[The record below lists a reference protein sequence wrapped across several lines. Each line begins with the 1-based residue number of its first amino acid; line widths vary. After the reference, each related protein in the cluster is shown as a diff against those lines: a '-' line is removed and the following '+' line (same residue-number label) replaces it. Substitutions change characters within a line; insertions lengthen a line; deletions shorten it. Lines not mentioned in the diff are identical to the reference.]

1 MSFRTKEK
9 KAKNGGITLI
19 ALVITIIVLL
29 ILVGVTIATLMGDN
43 GILNK
48 ATKADISTENATVLE
63 QLQLKVMD
71 YKIELESTN
80 AYEEILSLLKQDGY
94 VNEDNTVNVV
104 NLVDEVLYAGKGS
117 IENGDIYVLEQRE
130 IIATTVETDQT
141 SNLPYYLIYYNTNKE
156 DIVLGKLF
164 ESIDAVGLEFLE
176 ITKEGEVSLKE
187 EYSYYGTGNETGN
200 IDLITEIRIPEY
212 IDGIRVTKI
221 ADNAFSR
228 CKNLETVVLPDS
240 ITEIGWGAFYECT
253 KLTNIKIPDNVTAI
267 EQKTFSYCENLTE
280 VVLSENIT
288 TIGHIAFTNCSQ
300 LTEIEL
306 PSNLKNIGSSAFSYC
321 ENLSQIEIPQNVTSI
336 GYAAFR
342 NCYNIK
348 HILIPLNVTEL
359 DNNVFEN
366 WKSDQTIYIEYKKSE
381 IPNGWSQSWNTN
393 CRAQIRYGFDKNYF
407 YFAQEYLLDKN
418 QEELEELI
426 LKTAGYS
433 GTFDQ
438 LLTEAGMTR
447 DEWEQQGTDKGMT
460 YMEYLKDL
468 LIYGDNGFSWV
479 QVEFEVSK
487 QGGTGKTV
495 EELETLY
502 AQKYGAESFDEL
514 LAKENMTKEQFIEK
528 LKKQGFRTEEDFLK
542 VYVYFVPDV

>member
-1 MSFRTKEK
+1 
-9 KAKNGGITLI
+9 
-19 ALVITIIVLL
+19 
-29 ILVGVTIATLMGDN
+29 
-43 GILNK
+43 
-48 ATKADISTENATVLE
+48 
-63 QLQLKVMD
+63 MD

-104 NLVDEVLYAGKGS
+104 NLVDEELDTGKGS

-141 SNLPYYLIYYNTNKE
+141 SNLPYYLIYYNANKE
-156 DIVLGKLF
+156 EKILGKVF
-164 ESIDAVGLEFLE
+164 ESINVVGLEFLE
-176 ITKEGEVSLKE
+176 ITNEGVVSLKE

-212 IDGIRVTKI
+212 IDGIKVTKI
-221 ADNAFSR
+221 APNAFSR

-267 EQKTFSYCENLTE
+267 EQKTFSYCENLIE

-288 TIGHIAFTNCSQ
+288 TIGDIAFTNCSQ

-306 PSNLKNIGSSAFSYC
+306 PSNLKNIGDAAFSYC

-381 IPNGWSQSWNTN
+381 IPNGWSQDWNTN
-393 CRAQIRYGFDKNYF
+393 CHAKIIFDKEYLS
-407 YFAQEYLLDKN
+407 FAQEYLAGKN

-426 LKTAGYS
+426 LKTKRYP

-438 LLTEAGMTR
+438 FLTEVGMTR
-447 DEWEQQGTDKGMT
+447 DE
-460 YMEYLKDL
+460 
-468 LIYGDNGFSWV
+468 
-479 QVEFEVSK
+479 
-487 QGGTGKTV
+487 
-495 EELETLY
+495 
-502 AQKYGAESFDEL
+502 
-514 LAKENMTKEQFIEK
+514 
-528 LKKQGFRTEEDFLK
+528 
-542 VYVYFVPDV
+542 